1 MAIRVFLVD
10 DHAIIRDG
18 LRLILESQAD
28 ITVVGEASDGRQAV
42 REVRKVCPDIVI
54 MDIAMPE
61 LNGIDATMQIIETCP
76 STNVIILSVLDTAEY
91 ILEALKAGAKG
102 YILKES
108 AGEEVVKAIRR
119 MHSGHFYL
127 SQEISETVIGDYIK
141 QRGYTKEKSP
151 LKSLSKREREI
162 MQLVVEGKSS
172 TEVSKILFIS
182 SKTVET
188 YKSRIMQKLNI
199 RDLPSL
205 VRFAIKHGISPL

>member
-28 ITVVGEASDGRQAV
+28 ITVIGEASDGRQAV

-76 STNVIILSVLDTAEY
+76 STNVIILSVLDTSEY

-119 MHSGHFYL
+119 MQSGHYYL
-127 SQEISETVIGDYIK
+127 SQEISETVITDYIK
-141 QRGYTKEKSP
+141 QRGDNKERSP
-151 LKSLSKREREI
+151 LKSLTRREREI

-182 SKTVET
+182 PKTVET

-199 RDLPSL
+199 KDLPSL